1 MTIFA
6 LILALVSA
14 WVVDPAD
21 PTLLVFPPYGHCMGI
36 YRAGTEQLA
45 MLLGG
50 LVRFDDPQGLACVKL
65 SEWDS
70 PGENDDDELA
80 VYGVNSRTG
89 HIIYNANMYTLGL
102 YGGNGSGPAQL
113 SAPHGIAADPS
124 GLVVVADTGNRR
136 VVVLERRGTRMKTSS
151 IIEDGFSEPWGVAI
165 GERRSIYVTDRGT
178 GVLRIYDSPSDPAPR
193 SIALDRPTGVAVY
206 GDGSWNALDERFAVA
221 VCSGGTVLNR
231 IEGGEVVASAG
242 ISDCGGSVFNYP
254 VIDYYGNTWV
264 TDSISCMIHKFDP
277 DLDYIASFG
286 SPGTGDRQL
295 DRPTGLTLWRRY
307 GQIFVAE
314 REGARYFWVGTDMK
328 IGSFSS
334 SGRGF
339 TMTGTLLEKSMV
351 LAQVFDESGADVATM
366 HNGRM
371 DTGPFTFTWDG
382 TDVLGNPVRGGSME
396 LVIRIEPTYSS
407 RGYFSKT
414 FRQRFEMDIV
424 ETGAGQEDGSRRGG
438 RT

>member
-1 MTIFA
+1 MTVVA
-6 LILALVSA
+6 LLLALVSA
-14 WVVDPAD
+14 WVADPAE

-50 LVRFDDPQGLACVKL
+50 LVRFEDPQGLACVKL
-65 SEWDS
+65 SEWDN
-70 PGENDDDELA
+70 PGEDDDDELA

-89 HIIYNANMYTLGL
+89 HVIYNANMYNLGL

-136 VVVLERRGTRMKTSS
+136 VVVLERRGTRMRTRR

-165 GERRSIYVTDRGT
+165 GERQSIYVTDRGI
-178 GVLRIYDSPSDPAPR
+178 GALLIYDSPSDSTPR
-193 SIALDRPTGVAVY
+193 SIALDTPTGVAVY
-206 GDGSWNALDERFAVA
+206 GDGSWNALDDRFAVA
-221 VCSGGTVLNR
+221 VCAGGTTLSR

-264 TDSISCMIHKFDP
+264 TDSISCMIHKFGP
-277 DLDYIASFG
+277 DLGYIASFG
-286 SPGTGDRQL
+286 SPGTGDRQF
-295 DRPTGLTLWRRY
+295 DRPTGLALWRRY
-307 GQIFVAE
+307 GQVFVAE
-314 REGARYFWVGTDMK
+314 REGARYFWIGTDME
-328 IGSFSS
+328 IESFST

-351 LAQVFDESGADVATM
+351 LTQVVDESGAEVATM

-371 DTGPFTFTWDG
+371 DAGPFTFSWDG
-382 TDVLGNPVRGGSME
+382 TDVLGDPVRGGAME
-396 LVIRIEPTYSS
+396 LVIRIDPTYSS

-414 FRQRFEMDIV
+414 FSQQFEMDII
-424 ETGAGQEDGSRRGG
+424 EPSAGEEEGSRTGG
-438 RT
+438 RS